1 MQQLCPYASRV
12 TLSLRHAA
20 LESLPQGHDQ
30 AASSDAAAAR
40 HAWLRTGGVAR
51 RGVLLLSFVNRSIS
65 DAHAALESIAARK
78 MHWMPFGMQEAIGA
92 GRQKSSP
99 RFAWG
104 RGTICMCYPVR
115 QRCFDTCTR
124 GSRRKQPA
132 VLLAALEAS
141 PDDHF
146 SAIGSRFKI
155 RWRPCFYSTS
165 PSRGLHVGGTKAALA
180 VSREIAFTTKPRYVK
195 DVCMSAWSFRQL

>member
-1 MQQLCPYASRV
+1 MQHLRACRKATTRRPALLSAS
-12 TLSLRHAA
+12 A
-20 LESLPQGHDQ
+20 
-30 AASSDAAAAR
+30 AAAAR
-40 HAWLRTGGVAR
+40 HACLRAGGVAR
-51 RGVLLLSFVNRSIS
+51 RGVLLLSFVNRSIP
-65 DAHAALESIAARK
+65 DAHAALEAIAARK
-78 MHWMPFGMQEAIGA
+78 LHWMPFGLQEAIGA

-124 GSRRKQPA
+124 GTRRKQPA
-132 VLLAALEAS
+132 VLLSALEAS

-155 RWRPCFYSTS
+155 RWRARSYSMS
-165 PSRGLHVGGTKAALA
+165 PSGGLHVGGTKAVLA
-180 VSREIAFTTKPRYVK
+180 VSREIAFTTMG
-195 DVCMSAWSFRQL
+195 MSKMCA

>member
-1 MQQLCPYASRV
+1 MVQQLCPYASRV
-12 TLSLRHAA
+12 TLSVRHAA

-30 AASSDAAAAR
+30 AASSAAAAR
-40 HAWLRTGGVAR
+40 HACLRAGGVAR

-104 RGTICMCYPVR
+104 RGTICMCYPVL

-124 GSRRKQPA
+124 GTRRKQPA
-132 VLLAALEAS
+132 VLLSALEAS

-155 RWRPCFYSTS
+155 RWDDRFYSTS
-165 PSRGLHVGGTKAALA
+165 PFRILHMGGTQVRLA
-180 VSREIAFTTKPRYVK
+180 VSREMAFTKGG
-195 DVCMSAWSFRQL
+195 MSKIYA